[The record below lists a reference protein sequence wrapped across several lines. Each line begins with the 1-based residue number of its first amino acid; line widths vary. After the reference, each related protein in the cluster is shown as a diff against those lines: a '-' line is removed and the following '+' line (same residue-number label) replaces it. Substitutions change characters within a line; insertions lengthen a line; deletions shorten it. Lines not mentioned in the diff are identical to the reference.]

1 MHHHAIRV
9 RLLGPVT
16 VHGADGP
23 VAVGGR
29 RAKRLLAALAL
40 APGHS
45 VSVPALI
52 DAAWPDSPPATC
64 RDQVNNCL
72 GGMRR
77 QLAAGLGEDVLHR
90 TSSGFELRLDA
101 DLIDAHLFRR
111 AIGRPDAGTDERA
124 VVSRLREALALW
136 TGEALEG
143 IAEGTLA
150 ADAARL
156 NELRLAG
163 YEELFDA
170 ELRLGPG
177 DPALIAEITA
187 LARRHPLRERLTW
200 QLMKALHAADRSA
213 EALRVYDE
221 HRRSLREEL
230 QVEPDAALRALAAK
244 LRHGRAGAVATPAES
259 LGALLTRL
267 SDLAREVAWRVEAGT

>member
-1 MHHHAIRV
+1 MRHAIRV

-16 VHGADGP
+16 VHGPDGP
-23 VAVGGR
+23 VSVGGR
-29 RAKRLLAALAL
+29 RAQRLLATLAL
-40 APGHS
+40 APARPVS
-45 VSVPALI
+45 VSALI
-52 DAAWPDSPPATC
+52 DAAWPEAPPATC

-77 QLAAGLGEDVLHR
+77 RLAAGLGEDVLSR
-90 TSSGFELRLDA
+90 TTGGFALRLDA
-101 DLIDAHLFRR
+101 ERIDAHLFRR
-111 AIGRPDAGTDERA
+111 ALGRPDGGADERA
-124 VVSRLREALALW
+124 EVSRLRDALALW

-163 YEELFDA
+163 YEELFGA

-177 DPALIAEITA
+177 DPALIAELA
-187 LARRHPLRERLTW
+187 GLARRYPLRERLTW
-200 QLMKALHAADRSA
+200 QLMTALHAAGRTA
-213 EALRVYDE
+213 EALRVYEE

-230 QVEPDAALRALAAK
+230 GVEPDAGLRVLAGE
-244 LRHGRAGAVATPAES
+244 LRLGRTGTETAPES
-259 LGALLTRL
+259 LGVLMARL
-267 SDLAREVAWRVEAGT
+267 SDLAREVAFRLEAGV